1 MRRLIPARAGKTY
14 RGRTGVRP
22 FTAHPRMGG
31 ENLCSSVAV
40 VGVEGS
46 SPHGRGKHLGVIPGQ
61 AGHRLIPA
69 WAGKTCRKLRRERA
83 AAAHPRAGGENS
95 TVERLSLSYSGS
107 SPRGRGK
114 PHRSRRFEL
123 HAGLIPAQAGKTKG
137 RLPYAAVRQAHPRA
151 GGENLRAIS
160 SNLSGSGSSPRR
172 RGKRQLCFQ
181 PFPHSG
187 LIPAQAGKTTG
198 RLVRR
203 LGRQAHPR
211 AGGENDLFLVSKE
224 DTPGSSPRRRGKL
237 EVWSEGSLR
246 WRLIPAQ
253 AGKTGTVACC
263 NGWAGAHPRAGGEN
277 ELRFLHGY
285 AHQGSSPRRRGKLAQ
300 GHGPHH
306 RGRLIPAQAGK
317 TRDASAPLLR
327 YRAHPRAGGENCGTR
342 IRLSLSNGS
351 SPRRRGKPA
360 W

>member
-1 MRRLIPARAGKTY
+1 MRRLIPAWAGKTY

-114 PHRSRRFEL
+114 
-123 HAGLIPAQAGKTKG
+123 
-137 RLPYAAVRQAHPRA
+137 
-151 GGENLRAIS
+151 
-160 SNLSGSGSSPRR
+160 R
-172 RGKRQLCFQ
+172 RGV
-181 PFPHSG
+181 
-187 LIPAQAGKTTG
+187 AGQRIG
-198 RLVRR
+198 
-203 LGRQAHPR
+203 
-211 AGGENDLFLVSKE
+211 
-224 DTPGSSPRRRGKL
+224 
-237 EVWSEGSLR
+237 
-246 WRLIPAQ
+246 
-253 AGKTGTVACC
+253 
-263 NGWAGAHPRAGGEN
+263 
-277 ELRFLHGY
+277 
-285 AHQGSSPRRRGKLAQ
+285 
-300 GHGPHH
+300 
-306 RGRLIPAQAGK
+306 GRLIPARAGK
-317 TRDASAPLLR
+317 TSPKPSLRASC
-327 YRAHPRAGGENCGTR
+327 RAHPRAGGENQRPPALRGGQT
-342 IRLSLSNGS
+342 GS

-360 W
+360 RDLLEPVRVGLIPAQAGKTSIVFSAISS